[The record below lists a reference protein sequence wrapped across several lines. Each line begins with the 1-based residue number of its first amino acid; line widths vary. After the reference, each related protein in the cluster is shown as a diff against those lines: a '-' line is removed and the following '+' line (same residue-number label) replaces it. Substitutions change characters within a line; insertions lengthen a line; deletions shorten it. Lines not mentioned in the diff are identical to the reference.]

1 MKFLPKPDSL
11 IIIFFTL
18 FLLTIFQYIFFFNV
32 SSNTFKEIVIEEG
45 TNIIGDKFLFSRKD
59 EIVKSF
65 GSLPELENEYKNS
78 MIEKKENN
86 RLIQKR
92 AIEYIIFSGIVFGVM
107 FIVCMILMIV
117 GQSDLSIIL
126 PKLLIS
132 MFLVI
137 IGFSSELYLYYLVI
151 KPYKYISKYEILSLL
166 IKKIKERIPNNS
178 NEKVNVDLLIN
189 CIPKLLSN
197 EACEL
202 PKDLK
207 DKLSEKIK
215 FI

>member
-86 RLIQKR
+86 RLIQK
-92 AIEYIIFSGIVFGVM
+92 E
-107 FIVCMILMIV
+107 
-117 GQSDLSIIL
+117 QLSIL
-126 PKLLIS
+126 F
-132 MFLVI
+132 FL
-137 IGFSSELYLYYLVI
+137 E
-151 KPYKYISKYEILSLL
+151 
-166 IKKIKERIPNNS
+166 
-178 NEKVNVDLLIN
+178 
-189 CIPKLLSN
+189 
-197 EACEL
+197 
-202 PKDLK
+202 
-207 DKLSEKIK
+207 
-215 FI
+215 

>member
-78 MIEKKENN
+78 MIEKKETN
-86 RLIQKR
+86 RLVQKR
-92 AIEYIIFSGIVFGVM
+92 AIEYIIFSGIIFGAI

-117 GQSDLSIIL
+117 GQFDLSTIL

-132 MFLVI
+132 MLLVVV
-137 IGFSSELYLYYLVI
+137 GFSTELYLYYLEGV
-151 KPYKYISKYEILSLL
+151 SNFFLSHTTETTQNYGFPFLDEELL
-166 IKKIKERIPNNS
+166 IDEIRGQNS
-178 NEKVNVDLLIN
+178 Y
-189 CIPKLLSN
+189 
-197 EACEL
+197 
-202 PKDLK
+202 
-207 DKLSEKIK
+207 
-215 FI
+215 FFG